1 MTFINIKTNGQ
12 FPGRKKRETNGIRPM
27 RTEMSETTIHYWVYI
42 VLIFLTFSLICY
54 ITWVFGGLSFFLK
67 IGFSIGGRAL
77 SFALVKCGLSGGLAW
92 AIGCVLRALFSA
104 EEMPL
109 WMFPSGADAGSEASV
124 NQVPNRSEAGPSHPG
139 PRESNSPRNSF
150 PSVPSD
156 LSPLPAG
163 SVPSVPSLPSL
174 GGDVE
179 VEQPAPIQP
188 QNERNEPQS
197 PAHQDPAP
205 CKDPALI
212 FQHDTI
218 KHRISTVT
226 PQRDVNDDE
235 IDTII
240 SLKRGIISR
249 MAQLAILDS
258 AKRQLGRSRN
268 LK

>member
-1 MTFINIKTNGQ
+1 M
-12 FPGRKKRETNGIRPM
+12 
-27 RTEMSETTIHYWVYI
+27 Y
-42 VLIFLTFSLICY
+42 
-54 ITWVFGGLSFFLK
+54 
-67 IGFSIGGRAL
+67 
-77 SFALVKCGLSGGLAW
+77 
-92 AIGCVLRALFSA
+92 
-104 EEMPL
+104 
-109 WMFPSGADAGSEASV
+109 PSGADAGSEASV

-197 PAHQDPAP
+197 PAHQDPAW
-205 CKDPALI
+205 I

-249 MAQLAILDS
+249 MAQLDPHKFWTQQKDSLVAHGILNKNAEYTS
-258 AKRQLGRSRN
+258 QTLMEHFTKLETEEGKKSFIYQKL
-268 LK
+268 LKTRENFALNGQFD